1 MKILIRLSLVLGAAV
16 LLLFLFIWGSLILN
30 TRKAQAALSDL
41 ELQQVERW
49 QIHWDEQEYRLRLA
63 ADWLALIFQQSSPEN
78 QHLPQE
84 ALPHLQNSGIH
95 WLAKT
100 NAAGIPTLVYSK
112 NTQASSVWAEL
123 RHTLPTAQ
131 TDSWF
136 ELVNENCWQIY
147 SKRIPSY
154 GTIWIARPFDE
165 QNAQIGG
172 YSGSATV
179 RFKQSDSETLS
190 LRTASYGASMEDDT
204 LIYRQPLPSLDGRM
218 GMLMEV
224 RWESTLQGL
233 FISFYKSQ
241 INTIIFFCLIIQTVV
256 FLSLYRWVV
265 GPVSKITTAF
275 QNRNS
280 APLEP
285 LKKDGSELGLLAR
298 IVSDF
303 FQQKDELEQEVSDRL
318 QTEASLRESESL
330 LKKLLLQRETLAHN
344 LHDGIVQSLYA
355 TGLKLQMLRQKY
367 RKDTPDIA
375 TEIQATCDQ
384 LNTIMRDVR
393 GYLNDLE
400 PTALEGND
408 LESALSQL
416 CKSLPLPDGCTMSV
430 TLPPDFSADL
440 SRAQTVELFHCLHEL
455 CTNAIKHSSPSQ
467 ITVEAIVEDSLA
479 TISVTNDGG
488 VFNPPASHSSGSG
501 KGLKSVASRMNNING
516 KLILPITNSQ
526 PTVFKIQFPLK

>member
-16 LLLFLFIWGSLILN
+16 LLLFLVIWGSLILN

-41 ELQQVERW
+41 ELQQVEHW

-63 ADWLALIFQQSSPEN
+63 ADWLALVLQQAPSPDA
-78 QHLPQE
+78 HLPQE
-84 ALPHLQNSGIH
+84 ALAHLQNSGIH
-95 WLAKT
+95 WMAITDAEGVPFL
-100 NAAGIPTLVYSK
+100 IYSK
-112 NTQASSVWAEL
+112 NDYAEKTWL
-123 RHTLPTAQ
+123 DLAATLQTAQ
-131 TDSWF
+131 ATNWF
-136 ELVNENCWQIY
+136 TLINENCWQIHHQ
-147 SKRIPSY
+147 SVPSY
-154 GTIWIARPFDE
+154 GSLWIGRPVDE
-165 QNAQIGG
+165 HNTHIGSHSGNAF
-172 YSGSATV
+172 V
-179 RFKQSDSETLS
+179 RFKHSDSENLS
-190 LRTASYGASMEDDT
+190 LRTASYGASLEDDT
-204 LIYRQPLPSLDGRM
+204 LVYRQPLPSADGRM

-224 RWESTLQGL
+224 RWESSLQAL
-233 FISFYKSQ
+233 FVSFYKSQ

-303 FQQKDELEQEVSDRL
+303 FRQKDELEQEVSDRL

-367 RKDTPDIA
+367 RRDTPDIA
-375 TEIQATCDQ
+375 AEIQATCDQ

-408 LESALSQL
+408 LASALHQL
-416 CKSLPLPDGCTMSV
+416 SKSLPLPDGCQMDIV
-430 TLPPDFSADL
+430 LPADFSGNL

-455 CTNAIKHSSPSQ
+455 CTNAIKHSVPSQ
-467 ITVEAIVEDSLA
+467 ITVEATLDDGLA
-479 TISVTNDGG
+479 TIAVVNDGSA
-488 VFNPPASHSSGSG
+488 FNPPNSHNSGSG
-501 KGLKSVASRMNNING
+501 KGLKSVASRMNNLNG
-516 KLILPITNSQ
+516 KLIVPNTNIK
-526 PTVFKIQFPLK
+526 PTVFKLQFPLK